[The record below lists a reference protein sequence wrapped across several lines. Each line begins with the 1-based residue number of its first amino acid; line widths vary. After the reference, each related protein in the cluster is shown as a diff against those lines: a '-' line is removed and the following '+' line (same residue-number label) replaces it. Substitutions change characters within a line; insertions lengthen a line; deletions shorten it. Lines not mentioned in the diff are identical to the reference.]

1 MNVLIILE
9 NNKFKKWHLNCL
21 KVLEENKN
29 KVFFYNFKVKKKIK
43 LNNLLYYL
51 FKFINKPKTEN
62 NCFNK
67 IVNTYK
73 IYNQVINNNTENVFV
88 LSKEFKKFCKKKK
101 IKLIIRFGLGI
112 IKTNLARRKLISEA

>member
-21 KVLEENKN
+21 KVLEENKI
-29 KVFFYNFKVKKKIK
+29 KFFFIISKSKKIK

-67 IVNTYK
+67 IFNTYK
-73 IYNQVINNNTENVFV
+73 IYNEVINNNTENVFV

-101 IKLIIRFGLGI
+101 IKLIIRFGLE
-112 IKTNLARRKLISEA
+112 S

>member
-67 IVNTYK
+67 IFNTYK
-73 IYNQVINNNTENVFV
+73 IYNEVINNNTENVFV
-88 LSKEFKKFCKKKK
+88 LSKELKNFAKKK
-101 IKLIIRFGLGI
+101 
-112 IKTNLARRKLISEA
+112 N

>member
-21 KVLEENKN
+21 KVLEENKI
-29 KVFFYNFKVKKKIK
+29 KFFIISKSKKIK

-73 IYNQVINNNTENVFV
+73 IYNEVINNNTENVFV
-88 LSKEFKKFCKKKK
+88 LSKEFKNFAKKKK
-101 IKLIIRFGLGI
+101 L
-112 IKTNLARRKLISEA
+112 N